1 MSSTYN
7 PLPPTSVPSPPFPI
21 FFFFL
26 PINLLLLFSP
36 FLHTPPPPPPTARI
50 HLYTPFPLA
59 FFLFFFCHNVSV
71 CKQNSTKNQQTLV
84 SLFLPSKKPVRKK
97 KSPVSTTSLQNSS
110 KGICHGSLPYLMY
123 FPTCIPRHLL
133 LHRPTCISSSSL
145 SFLQVRKCQLWQ
157 LYFYQVYSSLFETR
171 HWKEHAMV
179 HRLPFS
185 YFPNV
190 WPPPP
195 PQPPPC
201 RFYK

>member
-1 MSSTYN
+1 MSH
-7 PLPPTSVPSPPFPI
+7 LI
-21 FFFFL
+21 FFTIAAPRREKRSVREL
-26 PINLLLLFSP
+26 HILSLDANVSQVETHLHSRRDVKHMYTIRCLLLLFHLLLSLSFFSSFPSTSCFFFSP

-145 SFLQVRKCQLWQ
+145 SFLQVRKCQLW
-157 LYFYQVYSSLFETR
+157 
-171 HWKEHAMV
+171 
-179 HRLPFS
+179 
-185 YFPNV
+185 
-190 WPPPP
+190 
-195 PQPPPC
+195 
-201 RFYK
+201 